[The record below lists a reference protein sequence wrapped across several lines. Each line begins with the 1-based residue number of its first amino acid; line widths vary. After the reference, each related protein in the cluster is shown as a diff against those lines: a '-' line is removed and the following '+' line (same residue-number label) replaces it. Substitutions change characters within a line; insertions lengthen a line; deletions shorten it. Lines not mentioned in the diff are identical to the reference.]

1 MHNHTASELNTYQ
14 AQNEEIVMSAA
25 PLPVGNRSVG
35 LKDGKIEALD
45 RENNVCLLFELGIE
59 MSVCCSS
66 VVH

>member
-1 MHNHTASELNTYQ
+1 MHNHTASELNAYQ
-14 AQNEEIVMSAA
+14 AQNEEIGMSSA

-45 RENNVCLLFELGIE
+45 RENNACLLFELGIE
-59 MSVCCSS
+59 MSVYCSS

>member
-14 AQNEEIVMSAA
+14 AQNEEIGMSSA

-35 LKDGKIEALD
+35 LRDGKIEALD
-45 RENNVCLLFELGIE
+45 RENNACLLFEME
-59 MSVCCSS
+59 MSVYCSS